1 MLVQTGSDA
10 TDPHKEEGFMSQ
22 SEKLRGRTTQ
32 VTGRVKEMAGRAT
45 GNNRLRNRGRF
56 EMFKG
61 RALTRTA
68 GWKDSVRGTLRSLRS
83 PGR

>member
-1 MLVQTGSDA
+1 MG
-10 TDPHKEEGFMSQ
+10 Q
-22 SEKLRGRTTQ
+22 SEKLKGRATHA
-32 VTGRVKEMAGRAT
+32 TGKFKEMAGRAT

-68 GWKDSVRGTLRSLRS
+68 GWKDSLRGTLRSLRPS
-83 PGR
+83 GR

>member
-1 MLVQTGSDA
+1 MG
-10 TDPHKEEGFMSQ
+10 Q
-22 SEKLRGRTTQ
+22 SEKLKGRATQ
-32 VTGRVKEMAGRAT
+32 ATGKFKEMAGRAT

-68 GWKDSVRGTLRSLRS
+68 SWKDSVRGAFKNLRSS
-83 PGR
+83 GR

>member
-1 MLVQTGSDA
+1 MG
-10 TDPHKEEGFMSQ
+10 Q
-22 SEKLRGRTTQ
+22 SEKLRGRATHA
-32 VTGRVKEMAGRAT
+32 TGKVKELAGRAT

-61 RALTRTA
+61 RALTRTE

-83 PGR
+83 KGR